1 MIIRKL
7 KNRHTNNRILAH
19 LNINSLRYKII
30 DLTEI
35 LSYSEIDFLSV
46 SETKID
52 DSFPDAQFQIDSY
65 ISFRRDRNQNGGG
78 IFTLVKKGLL
88 PNRKYEFE
96 SSVIEIISI
105 EIVIKKTKWII
116 HAVYRPPSFDLALF
130 FNELSNILDR
140 TFGKYENLL
149 ILGDLNIDLSDQ
161 TKIPKSKKEFLH
173 ELCDAYDLHN
183 LISEPTCITKTSE
196 SMIDLILTNCSRSF
210 MHSKTVESGLSD
222 FHKMTITT
230 MKCTYTRQKPVKIT

>member
-1 MIIRKL
+1 MLNRLGQKRLAMNFIYQIKASGYSSIVIDNVRGNSTADNSLGLFDSSEKLNSIENQLDVFDSAEKSSNVEVQTDADDTENELLIIRKL
-7 KNRHTNNRILAH
+7 KNRYYINNPILAN

-30 DLTEI
+30 DLKEI

-65 ISFRRDRNQNGGG
+65 ISFRHDRNQNGGG

-105 EIVIKKTKWII
+105 EIVIKKRK
-116 HAVYRPPSFDLALF
+116 
-130 FNELSNILDR
+130 
-140 TFGKYENLL
+140 
-149 ILGDLNIDLSDQ
+149 
-161 TKIPKSKKEFLH
+161 
-173 ELCDAYDLHN
+173 
-183 LISEPTCITKTSE
+183 
-196 SMIDLILTNCSRSF
+196 
-210 MHSKTVESGLSD
+210 
-222 FHKMTITT
+222 
-230 MKCTYTRQKPVKIT
+230 